1 MGFLDKMKNK
11 AEQMKGHAKEATGKA
26 THDKSMKDE
35 GRVDRIKGSA
45 KQAGEHLKDAAKDL
59 RHRGK

>member
-1 MGFLDKMKNK
+1 MGFVDKMKNQ
-11 AEQMKGHAKEATGKA
+11 AEKVKGRAKERMG
-26 THDKSMKDE
+26 HDTRDRSLQNE

-45 KQAGEHLKDAAKDL
+45 KQAGEHLKDAARDL